1 MAAAATVCK
10 SCGTRPRDG
19 ARFCDSCGAPV
30 GAAGEP
36 AEFKQVTVLFAD
48 VVGSMAIAAVVGP
61 ERLRE
66 IMAELVDGAAAAVE
80 HHGGTVQ
87 SFTGD
92 GIMALFGAP
101 VAQEDHALRACRA
114 ALALQQ
120 TVHRQAVEVHERD
133 GLTLQLRVGLNSGQV
148 VAGEMT
154 SSAAGYTAIG
164 EQVGMAQRM
173 ESVAQPGEVMLSEST
188 AQLVETAAALGEPEL
203 VRVKGRD
210 AGVPARKLLSVRSRH
225 PEPRRWRS
233 TFVGRRPELD
243 SISDV
248 VEQSRGGH
256 GQVIRVVGP
265 AGIGKSRFVGE
276 STALAGGEADVYV
289 TYCEAHAKDIAFRAV
304 ADLARAAYAVV
315 DLPDVVARQQ
325 IRLYL
330 PGADNDDLLL
340 LDDLL
345 GIADQDAAMPDID
358 PDARRRRLT
367 ALLRDDLLSRPGLA
381 IYVIEDAHWIDEVSE
396 AMLADILT
404 AVPRSRSMA
413 IVSYRPEYR
422 GALAQIPGTK
432 HITLAPLDVSQAS
445 VLTTELL
452 GSDSSVTH
460 VGAMIT
466 ERAAGNPF
474 FVEEIVRDLADRGV
488 LVGSR
493 GDYVCRSDV
502 ADINVPATLQAT
514 IAARIDRLG
523 RVAKRT
529 LRAAAVVGSRF
540 SPELLVSLGIEPALA
555 ELVDAELID
564 QVLAGPH
571 PEYAFRHP
579 LIRTVAYESQLKAD
593 RSDLH
598 RRLAAAIEQ
607 RESGSTEANAALI
620 AEHSEAAGDL
630 VQAYGWHMRAAGWL
644 ATRDIAGA
652 RISWRRASSVS
663 DRLPDDTDNIAAMR
677 IAPRT
682 LLSAS
687 AFRVGGSVADSGFDE
702 LRDLTGLSDE
712 KRSLSMGMSGFV
724 MALTVHSRHRESS
737 ELASECMALFESI
750 GDPALTV
757 GLAFPLILAKYE
769 AGELT
774 EALEMSQRAIDLAGG
789 DPTMGNLI
797 FGSPL
802 SLLLAIR
809 GTVRYRIGEPGWRD
823 DADRAVEMAR
833 ANDPACLVFAV
844 MYKYLG
850 IAAGALLPD
859 DTALQETA
867 EALQI
872 AERSSDD
879 FALTAAR
886 FARGVTLLFLD
897 GADRDAGLDLLR
909 QTREACLREQFSTTT
924 LPYIEGVFAK
934 ERAAGGD
941 LDGAIESAR
950 SILSRMSDSGEKMSR
965 GGVAATLIELL
976 LTRGGAADLREV
988 HDVMDSIAELS
999 SPRYALDQMV
1009 SCLVHTIVAQVEGN
1023 EAAYRDFAEHFRT
1036 VATSLGA
1043 EGFVAIAEAMC
1054 PLY

>member
-1 MAAAATVCK
+1 MATAATVCD
-10 SCGTRPRDG
+10 SCGTEPRAG
-19 ARFCDSCGAPV
+19 ARFCDSCGAPI
-30 GAAGEP
+30 GAAPDP

-48 VVGSMAIAAVVGP
+48 VVGSMGIAALVGP

-80 HHGGTVQ
+80 HYGGTVQ
-87 SFTGD
+87 GFTGD

-101 VAQEDHALRACRA
+101 VALEDHALRACRA
-114 ALALQQ
+114 ALELQQ
-120 TVHRQAVEVHERD
+120 TVQRQAVDVHARD

-173 ESVAQPGEVMLSEST
+173 ESVARPGGVMLSQST
-188 AQLVETAAALGEPEL
+188 AKLVEAAADLGEPEL

-210 AGVPARKLLSVRSRH
+210 AGVPARQLLAVHSGR
-225 PEPRRWRS
+225 PEPRRWQS
-233 TFVGRRPELD
+233 TFVGRQREID
-243 SISDV
+243 SITEAI
-248 VEQSRGGH
+248 EQARGGR
-256 GQVIRVVGP
+256 GQVVRVVGP
-265 AGIGKSRFVGE
+265 PGIGKSRFVGE
-276 STALAGGEADVYV
+276 STALARSGADVHV
-289 TYCEAHAKDIAFRAV
+289 AYCEAHAEDIAFHAV
-304 ADLARAAYAVV
+304 ANLLRTACGLI
-315 DLPDVVARQQ
+315 DLPDVVARQE
-325 IRLYL
+325 IRSQFR
-330 PGADNDDLLL
+330 GADEDDLLL

-345 GIADQDAAMPDID
+345 GVADRESAMPDID

-367 ALLRDDLLSRPGLA
+367 ALLTNALQSRPRPT

-396 AMLADILT
+396 SMLADVLT
-404 AVPRSRSMA
+404 AIPRSQSMA

-422 GALAQIPGTK
+422 GALTQTAGATQ
-432 HITLAPLDVSQAS
+432 ITLAPLELSQAS
-445 VLTTELL
+445 ALTAELL
-452 GSDSSVTH
+452 GFDASIVQ
-460 VGAMIT
+460 VGALIT

-474 FVEEIVRDLADRGV
+474 FAEEIARDLADRGV
-488 LVGSR
+488 LIGSR
-493 GDYVCRSDV
+493 GHYVCHGDV
-502 ADINVPATLQAT
+502 AAIDVPATLQAT

-523 RVAKRT
+523 PMAKRT

-540 SPELLVSLGIEPALA
+540 TADLLVSLGVDPAVA

-564 QVLAGPH
+564 EVLAGPQ

-579 LIRTVAYESQLKAD
+579 LIRTVAYESQLRAD

-598 RRLAAAIEQ
+598 RRLAAVIEQ
-607 RESGSTEANAALI
+607 RDAGAIEANAALI

-630 VQAYGWHMRAAGWL
+630 LPAYGWHMRAAGWL
-644 ATRDIAGA
+644 ATRDIAAA
-652 RISWRRASSVS
+652 RISWRRASSVA
-663 DRLPDDTDNIAAMR
+663 DRLPDDTADITAMR

-687 AFRVGGSVADSGFDE
+687 AFRVGGRVADSGFDE
-702 LRDLTGLSDE
+702 LRDLTGMSDD

-757 GLAFPLILAKYE
+757 GLSFPLILAKYE

-774 EALEMSQRAIDLAGG
+774 EALEMAQRAIDLTDG

-809 GTVRYRIGEPGWRD
+809 GTLRYRIGTAGWRD

-833 ANDPACLVFAV
+833 ANDPSCLVFAV

-850 IAAGALLPD
+850 IASGALLPD
-859 DTALQETA
+859 DTALRETA
-867 EALQI
+867 EALRL
-872 AERSSDD
+872 AEDSSDD

-886 FARGVTLLFLD
+886 FVRGVTLIFLE

-909 QTREACLREQFSTTT
+909 QTREACLRERFSTTT
-924 LPYIEGVFAK
+924 LPYIDGVFVK
-934 ERAAGGD
+934 EMAAGGD

-950 SILSRMSDSGEKMSR
+950 AILARLSDSGEMMSR
-965 GGVAATLIELL
+965 AGAAATLVELL
-976 LTRGGAADLREV
+976 LTRGGPADFREV
-988 HDVMDSIAELS
+988 HRVLDSVAELR

-1009 SCLVHTIVAQVEGN
+1009 SSLVHAFVAQAEGD
-1023 EAAYRDFAEHFRT
+1023 ETAYRNYAERFRT
-1036 VATSLGA
+1036 MATSLRA
-1043 EGFVAIAEAMC
+1043 EGFMALAQA
-1054 PLY
+1054 LA